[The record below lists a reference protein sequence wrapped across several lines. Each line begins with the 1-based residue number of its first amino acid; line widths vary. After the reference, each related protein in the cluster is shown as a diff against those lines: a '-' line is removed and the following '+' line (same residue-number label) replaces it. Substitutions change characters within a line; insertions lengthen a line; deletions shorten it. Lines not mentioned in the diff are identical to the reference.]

1 MDRRRFLGMA
11 SAALMTAPVMASAL
25 KAGAAGAVSKKGVML
40 MNRIGPSTSKLYVAN
55 ADGSGARALLPDSVF
70 EYHAAFSGNGEWIV
84 FTSER
89 EGLGQSDIWRCR
101 ADGSGLERL
110 TDSPHVDDQGAL
122 SPDGTRLAFVST
134 RADSA
139 DGIGRNNI
147 WLLDIATGKL
157 SNLTGAAPVQS
168 DPEKPDC
175 FFRPSWSPDG
185 QWIAFS
191 SDRDTDWRGHNETR
205 GWEHTQGLRIYIIRP
220 DGTGFR
226 EVASRA
232 DYALGAPKWSPD
244 SKRIVFYAM
253 TDEDTW
259 NAHRPEGQ
267 PGMHNEIMSIDLDS
281 DLYTIHASGPGCKV
295 TPQFLN
301 ATDVAYCVKG
311 GDDAGFHY
319 TSGAPAFK
327 GNDMRD
333 PSWSPDGRTV
343 VFEKVDYTPRPEYQ
357 KLYSW
362 DPEWDYLHMD
372 VYPALSRDGK
382 LAITYKAIDSSI
394 VIMDPDGSNRKT
406 IYDVSKQ
413 AGLDPNMVAHGLAG
427 AFQPAWS
434 PDSQW
439 IAFGVGQW
447 FFTRGQGSATIM
459 RVRRDGSGLEAL
471 TDGKQNVGFPSYSA
485 DGKEIV
491 YRIVSGDELGLRV
504 LNLETRKTRVL
515 TTMLDNMPG
524 WSPDGSRIVFT
535 RKMDYENY
543 DICTIRPDGTDLQRL
558 TRFRANDA
566 HAVWTADGRIL
577 WSSGFYGFR
586 DECALYDNTFQ
597 PYGQIWIMDADG
609 GDKRQITDSIWEDSM
624 PLYVPY
630 SQWSHHSK
638 T

>member
-1 MDRRRFLGMA
+1 MGVP
-11 SAALMTAPVMASAL
+11 AAVMAAQLASPVFAQGAFAAQPAL
-25 KAGAAGAVSKKGVML
+25 TPGKKGVML
-40 MNRIGPSTSKLYVAN
+40 MNRIGPSTSELYIAN
-55 ADGSGARALLPDSVF
+55 ADGTGERKLLADSF
-70 EYHAAFSGNGEWIV
+70 LEYHASFSADGKWIA

-89 EGLGQSDIWRCR
+89 NGLGQSDVYRCR
-101 ADGSGLERL
+101 ADGTEIQRL

-122 SPDGTRLAFVST
+122 SPDGSKLAFVST
-134 RADSA
+134 RDDAKT
-139 DGIGRNNI
+139 DGIGKNNI
-147 WLLDIATGKL
+147 WLLDIPTGKL
-157 SNLTGAAPVQS
+157 TNLTIQPGVQG

-191 SDRDTDWRGHNETR
+191 SDRNSDWRGHNGR
-205 GWEHTQGLRIYIIRP
+205 MGWEHTQQLRIYVIRP

-226 EVASRA
+226 EVASVA
-232 DYALGAPKWSPD
+232 DYALGSPKWSPD
-244 SKRIVFYAM
+244 GKHIVFYAM
-253 TDEDTW
+253 SNEDTW

-267 PGMHNEIMSIDLDS
+267 PGMTNEIMSVELS
-281 DLYTIHASGPGCKV
+281 TNLYTIHASGPGCKV

-301 ATDVAYCVKG
+301 ATDIGYCVKG
-311 GDDAGFHY
+311 GGAEGFY
-319 TSGAPAFK
+319 YSSGAAPIK
-327 GNDMRD
+327 GHGMRD
-333 PSWSPDGRTV
+333 PSWSPDGKTV
-343 VFEKVDYTPRPEYQ
+343 VYEKVDFTPRPEYQ

-362 DPEWDYLHMD
+362 DPEWDYIHMD
-372 VYPALSRDGK
+372 VFPALSRDGK
-382 LAITYKAIDSSI
+382 LVITNKAVDSSI
-394 VIMDPDGSNRKT
+394 IIMDPDGANRKT
-406 IYDVSKQ
+406 IYDVTKQ
-413 AGLDPNMVAHGLAG
+413 GGLSAEMVAHGLAG

-434 PDSQW
+434 PDSKW

-447 FFTRGQGSATIM
+447 FFTRGQGTATLM
-459 RVRRDGSGLEAL
+459 RIRRDGTGLEAL

-491 YRIVSGDELGLRV
+491 YRIFSNGEMGLRI

-515 TTMLDNMPG
+515 TTMLDNLPG

-558 TRFRANDA
+558 TTSRANDG
-566 HAVWTADGRIL
+566 HAVWTADGRIM

-609 GDKRQITDSIWEDSM
+609 GNKRQITDTIWEDSM
-624 PLYVPY
+624 PLYIPA
-630 SQWSHHSK
+630 SIWNKHSK
-638 T
+638 A